1 MNEETIIQPKAA
13 NVGQADSKKKEG
25 AWKHVTLGGVSGIL
39 MGAGMMYAGQAM
51 AQPATE
57 ESATEEGAEASA
69 ESQELQVAHQHDGMS
84 FGDAFAAARAEVG
97 PGGVFHWHGGIYNTY
112 TAEEW
117 NAMTPEQ
124 KNEFAEAVRPE
135 VRPDEIPTPTDAHPD
150 LAAHHVATPSA
161 TDDVQVVSETNEHP
175 TADGFEQE
183 GDVHIVG
190 YAEVDGHLA
199 VGYDTDGDGQ
209 ADVAII
215 DTDDTHDVS
224 APDIIMDDQGN
235 MATVGEVAAAV
246 DPNQMASM
254 ENPEVAPDMP
264 DYMSD
269 ADFSSLV

>member
-1 MNEETIIQPKAA
+1 
-13 NVGQADSKKKEG
+13 
-25 AWKHVTLGGVSGIL
+25 
-39 MGAGMMYAGQAM
+39 MYAGQAM

-254 ENPEVAPDMP
+254 ENPDVAPDMA
-264 DYMSD
+264 DYMND
-269 ADFSSLV
+269 ADISSLV